1 VKTWGRRRLLE
12 REAVVLN
19 WIIIYKTGQETYFG
33 FYFWGPGIQ
42 LELVFGRVKKTFYHP
57 IYMSGLSCIIFKNL
71 ILVFVCWWGIYIVHF
86 RKIGPLLIL
95 I

>member
-19 WIIIYKTGQETYFG
+19 WIIFYKTGQETYFG

-42 LELVFGRVKKTFYHP
+42 LELVFGRVKKTF
-57 IYMSGLSCIIFKNL
+57 
-71 ILVFVCWWGIYIVHF
+71 
-86 RKIGPLLIL
+86 
-95 I
+95 

>member
-1 VKTWGRRRLLE
+1 MNNIHNTDSIRYNENNSINNIYVIFFFIIGTLFFSKLVKTWGRRRLLE

-42 LELVFGRVKKTFYHP
+42 LELVFGRVKKTF
-57 IYMSGLSCIIFKNL
+57 
-71 ILVFVCWWGIYIVHF
+71 
-86 RKIGPLLIL
+86 
-95 I
+95 

>member
-1 VKTWGRRRLLE
+1 MNNIHNTDSIRYNENNSINNIYVIFFFIIGTLFFSKLVKTWERRRLLE

-42 LELVFGRVKKTFYHP
+42 LELVFGRVKKTF
-57 IYMSGLSCIIFKNL
+57 
-71 ILVFVCWWGIYIVHF
+71 
-86 RKIGPLLIL
+86 
-95 I
+95 